1 MPCEV
6 GSLIF
11 LFSSEE
17 METKKRL
24 HNVNN
29 IIKILGCRTW
39 ILEIEEKVSF
49 PPPQLTKMYAFLNKL
64 TLELGLVI

>member
-11 LFSSEE
+11 FFSSEE

-29 IIKILGCRTW
+29 IIKVLGCRIW
-39 ILEIEEKVSF
+39 ILEIEEEVSI
-49 PPPQLTKMYAFLNKL
+49 PQPLTD
-64 TLELGLVI
+64 